1 MSQPQHYQ
9 SNLGRATAQLIDC
22 DSLNV
27 TGRLTASSVVV
38 GSSGVDA
45 NAAWVSYT
53 PSLSPGTFATSG
65 TINARYTVIGKTMH
79 MNITMT
85 RANNTGGVNGSASQ
99 YSLTLPTGI
108 RSRQNAFI
116 NSISVGSGSLSVA
129 SVSYNVEVR
138 LSALTTEAFLVFV
151 ISKEDAARAAW
162 SPSNQG
168 FETAG
173 AMTLTACATFEI
185 E

>member
-1 MSQPQHYQ
+1 MSAPQYATH
-9 SNLGRATAQLIDC
+9 LGRTTVTVLDV
-22 DSLNV
+22 DELNV
-27 TGRLTASSVVV
+27 LKRATIGGSVDTN
-38 GSSGVDA
+38 S
-45 NAAWVSYT
+45 AWTSYT
-53 PSLSPGTFATSG
+53 PSLSPGTFATAG

-85 RANNTGGVNGSASQ
+85 RANNTGGVNGSGSQ
-99 YSLTLPTGI
+99 YSLTLPPGI
-108 RSRQNAFI
+108 RSKQGI
-116 NSISVGSGSLSVA
+116 VNSISVGSGSLSVA
-129 SVSYNVEVR
+129 SVSFNAEVR

-162 SPSNQG
+162 SPANQG

-173 AMTLTACATFEI
+173 AMTLTASATFEI